1 MKTISNG
8 IYEDGTQW
16 KIVKNDNGWYYL
28 SHRRNDIINNEWYMI
43 SSTRLIEEILDRR
56 NAEGVKHSEGARH
69 WVVNTGESYHDEM
82 KRLIDEAIQK
92 AERTARNKGYAQ
104 GIEDFYKLLATT
116 HLTPTEIYKKLYID
130 V

>member
-43 SSTRLIEEILDRR
+43 RSSRLLEDILTQR
-56 NAEGVKHSEGARH
+56 NWEGGKHLLDSKHRG
-69 WVVNTGESYHDEM
+69 VNTVESYHDEM
-82 KRLIDEAIQK
+82 KRIIDESIEK
-92 AERTARNKGYAQ
+92 AERIARNKGYAQ
-104 GIEDFYKLLATT
+104 GIDDFYKLLATT